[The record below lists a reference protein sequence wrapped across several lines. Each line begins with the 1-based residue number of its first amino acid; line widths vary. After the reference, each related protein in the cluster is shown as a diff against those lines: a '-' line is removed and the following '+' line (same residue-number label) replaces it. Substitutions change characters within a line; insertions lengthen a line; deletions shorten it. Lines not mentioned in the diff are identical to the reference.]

1 MGMVKGCINEKCIAR
16 KKKIH
21 YKKTDEFCSK
31 CGNKLFYVCADCFK
45 QLPDDSQKYCITCAA
60 TRKDKKDAAKN
71 GAKKIGGGVLAV
83 GGIVLSA
90 GKIVVDVIRKK

>member
-1 MGMVKGCINEKCIAR
+1 MGMVKGCLSENCIAR
-16 KKKIH
+16 KKRIH

-31 CGNKLFYVCADCFK
+31 CGNKLSYVCADCFK

-60 TRKDKKDAAKN
+60 NRKDKKDTAKSAV
-71 GAKKIGGGVLAV
+71 GKIGGGVLAV

-90 GKIVVDVIRKK
+90 GKIVADVIRKK

>member
-1 MGMVKGCINEKCIAR
+1 MGMIKGCINENCIAR
-16 KKKIH
+16 QKKTH

-31 CGNKLFYVCADCFK
+31 CGNKLSYVCADCFK

-60 TRKDKKDAAKN
+60 RRKDKKDATKN

-90 GKIVVDVIRKK
+90 GKIVVDVMRKK

>member
-1 MGMVKGCINEKCIAR
+1 MGTVKGCINENCIAR
-16 KKKIH
+16 QKKTC

-31 CGNKLFYVCADCFK
+31 CGNKLSYVCADCFK

-60 TRKDKKDAAKN
+60 KRKDTKDTVKN
-71 GAKKIGGGVLAV
+71 AVGKIGGGVFAV

-90 GKIVVDVIRKK
+90 GKVVADVIRKK